1 MTNDTKVPRRLVTVN
16 AHDLQVN
23 PVAQR
28 EFRPGWAGAIL
39 ADWDIA
45 KFQEPHVNKRADG
58 SLYIMEGQHGTHAYR
73 EKYGVEGEPLSIRV
87 WLYDGLTEQEE
98 ADLFLALNNKKPVT
112 LMDRYQVAVIAQRN
126 EEVEIDRIV
135 KRHGC
140 RISNDSSNA
149 NVISA
154 VGAVQGIYRQHGG
167 RILSDTIA
175 TVQAGLGEHSYDR
188 PNLMG
193 ISMVL
198 ARYGVEPAAMVR
210 ALLGVR
216 GGTKGLLQSAN
227 RIREATGC
235 TRNDSFA
242 AAMVEAYNRAHRGRG
257 RLANWFASDEAAA
270 A

>member
-1 MTNDTKVPRRLVTVN
+1 MTNGTKTPRRLVTVN

-28 EFRPGWAGAIL
+28 EFRPGWA
-39 ADWDIA
+39 
-45 KFQEPHVNKRADG
+45 
-58 SLYIMEGQHGTHAYR
+58 
-73 EKYGVEGEPLSIRV
+73 
-87 WLYDGLTEQEE
+87 
-98 ADLFLALNNKKPVT
+98 
-112 LMDRYQVAVIAQRN
+112 
-126 EEVEIDRIV
+126 
-135 KRHGC
+135 
-140 RISNDSSNA
+140 
-149 NVISA
+149 
-154 VGAVQGIYRQHGG
+154 GAVQGIYRQHGG

-227 RIREATGC
+227 RIRG
-235 TRNDSFA
+235 
-242 AAMVEAYNRAHRGRG
+242 
-257 RLANWFASDEAAA
+257 
-270 A
+270 

>member
-1 MTNDTKVPRRLVTVN
+1 MGESDSDVLARPDHERAVRRL
-16 AHDLQVN
+16 
-23 PVAQR
+23 
-28 EFRPGWAGAIL
+28 RPPLPGQAEGTIETETEARVRAGAIRQQSVENIL
-39 ADWDIA
+39 VKTRPADIA
-45 KFQEPHVNKRADG
+45 SQG
-58 SLYIMEGQHGTHAYR
+58 
-73 EKYGVEGEPLSIRV
+73 
-87 WLYDGLTEQEE
+87 
-98 ADLFLALNNKKPVT
+98 DL
-112 LMDRYQVAVIAQRN
+112 
-126 EEVEIDRIV
+126 
-135 KRHGC
+135 
-140 RISNDSSNA
+140 SNA

-198 ARYGVEPAAMVR
+198 ARYGVEPAAMAR